1 MGVWG
6 VAGLYVAGVIGAGFA
21 SGQELIVFF
30 VNYGAAG
37 LVGALW
43 AVLLLLLGTG
53 LILESCAKHRA
64 SSYGQLFRALDRKLS
79 ILLEGLYGLFLL
91 VGSSVMFAGMGAA
104 ASSPGKD
111 LALRI
116 CSALLV
122 YAILRGGVSSVVKVG
137 GWLAPLLAVGLCGV
151 AVMHLRQ
158 QPWVRPGPM
167 GGWAALWPALEAGTL
182 YACYNLGFALAYL
195 ASSSRYLTEK
205 GQRWL
210 VALVGSGVLGLTMLL
225 LYFALGT
232 LSVAQLQEPFPLA
245 NLVRGWGNTAVKTYT
260 LLLWCAMFSTA
271 AANSLAL
278 SSWFAQLDGLNW
290 GAAALVAVG
299 AGLAFSHLG
308 FTRLI
313 SLAYPILGLA
323 GLWLLA
329 QVVRDAVS

>member
-1 MGVWG
+1 MGCRRAVRG
-6 VAGLYVAGVIGAGFA
+6 GVIGAGFA

-30 VNYGAAG
+30 VNYGSAG

-137 GWLAPLLAVGLCGV
+137 GWLAPLLAVGLLRSRCHASPPAAVGSAWTHGGV
-151 AVMHLRQ
+151 GGALACPGRREPFMPATTWVL
-158 QPWVRPGPM
+158 PWPIWPAA
-167 GGWAALWPALEAGTL
+167 AALPH
-182 YACYNLGFALAYL
+182 
-195 ASSSRYLTEK
+195 RK
-205 GQRWL
+205 GP
-210 VALVGSGVLGLTMLL
+210 ALVGGAWGQRCIGTDHAPPSISPLGR
-225 LYFALGT
+225 
-232 LSVAQLQEPFPLA
+232 LA
-245 NLVRGWGNTAVKTYT
+245 
-260 LLLWCAMFSTA
+260 
-271 AANSLAL
+271 
-278 SSWFAQLDGLNW
+278 
-290 GAAALVAVG
+290 
-299 AGLAFSHLG
+299 
-308 FTRLI
+308 
-313 SLAYPILGLA
+313 
-323 GLWLLA
+323 
-329 QVVRDAVS
+329 